1 MPVLDLTD
9 GPGAAPPAPAL
20 SVRGL
25 SKSFGPQRALDGLD
39 LDIAPGEIHALLG
52 QNGSGKSTF
61 VKMLAGYH
69 KPDPGGSA
77 EVAGRSLDVGS
88 APGAREAGLRF
99 VHQNLGLIE
108 TMAVSDNFRL
118 EGGASWLAPLR
129 RRTERVDAAKALA
142 DLGYDHIDP
151 TTKVSALVEA
161 ERTAVALARA
171 LQHFEHVPLLVLDEP
186 TASLPGPEVER
197 LFEALRGIA
206 ARGTAILFISHH
218 LEEVFQLADRA
229 TVLRDGKK
237 VATAT
242 VADLNH
248 EQLVE
253 LLLGRQ
259 LLEAVAL
266 RERVGDE
273 ELAVPVAPRLVVRDV
288 FGETV
293 DGVDLTVQPGH
304 VLGVAGLTGSGREEL
319 AGLLAGRLP
328 RGGSVEVD
336 GQAVPPG
343 DPRAAV
349 DLGVCTVPA
358 DRAAQA
364 LLAKASVRENM
375 TLGDLSPFW
384 RTGRLRKR
392 DERKECSR
400 WVERLDVRPAQ
411 PEKAVTELSGGNQQ
425 KVVMARWL
433 RCSPAVLILDE
444 PTQGVDIGS
453 KADIHRLVEEATAS
467 GAAVVVCSTDDDELA
482 RLATEVVVLRRGRV
496 AVRLTGTDITAE
508 RIEEEQLRPE
518 APVVASAAH

>member
-1 MPVLDLTD
+1 MDQGESEGVGTRDE
-9 GPGAAPPAPAL
+9 PAL

-61 VKMLAGYH
+61 VKLLAGYH
-69 KPDPGGSA
+69 KPDPGSTA
-77 EVAGRSLDVGS
+77 AVAGRPFEVGS
-88 APGAREAGLRF
+88 AVAARDAGLRF

-118 EGGASWLAPLR
+118 EGGAGWLAPLR
-129 RRTERVDAAKALA
+129 RRTERADASKALA
-142 DLGYDHIDP
+142 DLGYGHIDP
-151 TTKVSALVEA
+151 TTRVSALVEA

-218 LEEVFQLADRA
+218 LEEVFALADRA

-242 VADLNH
+242 VADLTH
-248 EQLVE
+248 DELVE

-266 RERVGDE
+266 HDRIGDE
-273 ELAVPVAPRLVVRDV
+273 ESATLAPRLVVRDV

-304 VLGVAGLTGSGREEL
+304 VLGVAGITGSGREEL

-336 GQAVPPG
+336 GRVVPPG
-343 DPRAAV
+343 DPRRSV

-364 LLAKASVRENM
+364 LLPKATVRENM

-433 RCSPAVLILDE
+433 RCTPAVLILDE

-453 KADIHRLVEEATAS
+453 KADIHRLVEEATS
-467 GAAVVVCSTDDDELA
+467 GGAAVVVCSTDDDELA

-496 AVRLTGTDITAE
+496 AVRLTGADITAE